1 MAGLPDALI
10 SQGRYWMSSAEAAEL
25 TGVAPAHV
33 YPGLQRL
40 RRRGVLPARG
50 PIDPRWNLQVNSGV
64 EPDL

>member
-1 MAGLPDALI
+1 
-10 SQGRYWMSSAEAAEL
+10 MSSAEAAEL